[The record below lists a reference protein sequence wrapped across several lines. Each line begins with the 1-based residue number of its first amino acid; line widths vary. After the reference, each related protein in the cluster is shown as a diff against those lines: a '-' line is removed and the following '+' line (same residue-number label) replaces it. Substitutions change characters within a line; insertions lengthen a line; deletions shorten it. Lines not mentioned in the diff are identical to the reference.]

1 MPQFLRSLILPYVF
15 LTGDLIWN
23 HADGHIMYTYTYTY
37 IYKYIYTFYNRK
49 SCSHSMIGVPC

>member
-37 IYKYIYTFYNRK
+37 IYIQIYILFT
-49 SCSHSMIGVPC
+49 IGNHVHTP